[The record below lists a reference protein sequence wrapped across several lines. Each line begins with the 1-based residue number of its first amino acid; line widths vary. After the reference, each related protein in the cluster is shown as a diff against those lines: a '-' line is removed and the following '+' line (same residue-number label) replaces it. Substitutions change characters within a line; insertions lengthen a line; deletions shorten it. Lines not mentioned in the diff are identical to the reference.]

1 MTGVLFHDMYATLMN
16 LTCAGRERNASQH
29 RQLGQ
34 LMLHARPDGSPFFPL
49 SHYRRSSR
57 LPSRTLLLARLSSM
71 SFFMH
76 LISVSVILTGVLLG
90 VVGIAP
96 ETAPLNFLSLVCDC
110 RLSDH
115 NNGLV

>member
-1 MTGVLFHDMYATLMN
+1 
-16 LTCAGRERNASQH
+16 
-29 RQLGQ
+29 
-34 LMLHARPDGSPFFPL
+34 
-49 SHYRRSSR
+49 
-57 LPSRTLLLARLSSM
+57 M